1 MKIDINGVNRH
12 PVSEV
17 KKMPL
22 GGAKD
27 EHFTCFHS
35 SCQLGLIKNHPNFV
49 QPKLIL
55 HYQIHACNK
64 RGKFIFHVGG
74 FRHKGIKSL
83 GRDWSGFFLLDKD
96 KKMLP

>member
-27 EHFTCFHS
+27 EHFSCFHR
-35 SCQLGLIKNHPNFV
+35 SCQLGLIKNHLNFV

-74 FRHKGIKSL
+74 FRHKGIKKFRL
-83 GRDWSGFFLLDKD
+83 VWVFFAR
-96 KKMLP
+96 